1 MTVLA
6 LNVRMP
12 CLFTLMVL
20 VLESARRSGLH

>member
-20 VLESARRSGLH
+20 VLEPRRRIGLH